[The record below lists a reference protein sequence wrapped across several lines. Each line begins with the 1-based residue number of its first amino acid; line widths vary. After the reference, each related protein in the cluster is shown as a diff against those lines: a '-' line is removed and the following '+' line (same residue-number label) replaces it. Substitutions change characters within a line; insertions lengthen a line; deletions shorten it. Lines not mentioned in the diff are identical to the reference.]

1 MLLVTMKAGR
11 GVVRASESVFD
22 RPDVR
27 GMRMHGLHRDIW
39 TYPEESPGETPGS
52 LDGRWLAPFLLLY
65 VRDGYARIGELTE
78 KLSGLG
84 FGAVTPERA
93 VQTMRRMQEEGLV
106 REDPTVTDGA
116 PSGPGQARER
126 YGLTPVG
133 ESYLSFWGDSLE
145 QYGEELG
152 LFLRLYRDGHEEPAR
167 VFSDRGRSG
176 RKGAGTVFVLTSS
189 GLRHMGLR
197 PGPDLPNERGFLGH
211 PPEETFWKDA
221 FDLVHKDDL
230 PVLWFLVSMIM
241 EEPGASESVE
251 VRFRDVRGDWVLMDV
266 CVLNVLEAPTSSDP
280 GLVVVNVRHANTG
293 TPEGAGTGAGKRFG
307 TLRA

>member
-1 MLLVTMKAGR
+1 
-11 GVVRASESVFD
+11 
-22 RPDVR
+22 
-27 GMRMHGLHRDIW
+27 MHGLQREAW
-39 TYPEESPGETPGS
+39 TYPGEDPGENPGS

-65 VRDGYARIGELTE
+65 VRDGYVQIGELTE
-78 KLSGLG
+78 QLSGLG
-84 FGAVTPERA
+84 FGAVTPERTIR
-93 VQTMRRMQEEGLV
+93 TMRQMQEEGLV
-106 REDPTVTDGA
+106 RDALAVTDG
-116 PSGPGQARER
+116 GPPGSGQARER

-145 QYGEELG
+145 HYGEELG
-152 LFLRLYRDGHEEPAR
+152 LFLRLYRDGHKGQAR
-167 VFSDRGRSG
+167 VFSDRGAAG
-176 RKGAGTVFVLTSS
+176 RRGAGTVFVLTSS

-197 PGPDLPNERGFLGH
+197 PGPDLPNEGGFLGH

-251 VRFRDVRGDWVLMDV
+251 VRFRDVWGNWVLMDV

-293 TPEGAGTGAGKRFG
+293 TPEGAQMQNGSR
-307 TLRA
+307 